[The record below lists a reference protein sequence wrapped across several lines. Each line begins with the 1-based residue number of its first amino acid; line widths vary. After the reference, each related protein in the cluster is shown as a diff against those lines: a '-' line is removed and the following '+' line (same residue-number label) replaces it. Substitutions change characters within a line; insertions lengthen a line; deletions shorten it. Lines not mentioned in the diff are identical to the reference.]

1 MENAM
6 TGGFA
11 AAVAALV
18 LLAGCASTP
27 EAPHQALARA
37 EASIDNAEQSGAR
50 QYGTDAL
57 DSARQHLTQARAA
70 VDREEMI
77 AAERHAEKAAV
88 DAELAAA
95 MARNQKAQ
103 ASVREINESID
114 ILKEEI
120 ARNRALAGESR

>member
-1 MENAM
+1 MRNA
-6 TGGFA
+6 TGFA
-11 AAVAALV
+11 TVIAALA
-18 LLAGCASTP
+18 LLGGCASTP

-37 EASIDNAEQSGAR
+37 EASIQNAEQSGAR
-50 QYGTDAL
+50 QYGTDEL
-57 DSARQHLTQARAA
+57 DAARQHLTQARAA

>member
-1 MENAM
+1 MANG
-6 TGGFA
+6 TKHSLA
-11 AAVAALV
+11 AAAAALV
-18 LLAGCASTP
+18 LSGGCAGTP

-37 EASIDNAEQSGAR
+37 EAGIESAEQSGAR
-50 QYGTDAL
+50 QYGTEELDA
-57 DSARQHLTQARAA
+57 AREHLRQARTA

-103 ASVREINESID
+103 ASVRELNESIE
-114 ILKEEI
+114 ILREEI